1 MSESNSKKKES
12 HGKPEWKPQVEF
24 FTSLSA
30 DGRFVICKTVIT
42 AIKPVGYFEKVMQG
56 KDSKPSRSE
65 ASANKGATES
75 EGGRNDR
82 GA

>member
-1 MSESNSKKKES
+1 MSESKEKRI
-12 HGKPEWKPQVEF
+12 GKPEWKPNVEF

-56 KDSKPSRSE
+56 KGVSAPEKTREQKAE
-65 ASANKGATES
+65 ATDGPVES
-75 EGGRNDR
+75 MGS
-82 GA
+82 

>member
-1 MSESNSKKKES
+1 MSESKEKRT
-12 HGKPEWKPQVEF
+12 GKPEWKPNVEF

-56 KDSKPSRSE
+56 KSAPASE
-65 ASANKGATES
+65 SSNVQKAQAKDGQAES
-75 EGGRNDR
+75 VGS
-82 GA
+82 

>member
-1 MSESNSKKKES
+1 MSESKEKRTE
-12 HGKPEWKPQVEF
+12 KPEWKPNVEF

-56 KDSKPSRSE
+56 KS
-65 ASANKGATES
+65 ASAPNSSNVQKTQANEGQDES
-75 EGGRNDR
+75 VGS
-82 GA
+82 